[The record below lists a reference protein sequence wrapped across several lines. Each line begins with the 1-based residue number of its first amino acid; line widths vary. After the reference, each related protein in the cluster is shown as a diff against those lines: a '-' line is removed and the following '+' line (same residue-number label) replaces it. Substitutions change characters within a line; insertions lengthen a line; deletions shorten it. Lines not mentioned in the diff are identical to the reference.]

1 MISTESYWVWGGQ
14 QSSSMRVV
22 SNLFLEE
29 NIGTTISK
37 QKISDEAIKRR
48 TWIEVGITRLRWL

>member
-1 MISTESYWVWGGQ
+1 
-14 QSSSMRVV
+14 MRVV

-48 TWIEVGITRLRWL
+48 T